1 MVEGQAERADRPVV
15 VANGVVISC
24 VITDVIGLHHLPCMA
39 GCHLRECR
47 RGDVVR
53 FLVIWQLQ
61 ARGQIAGAI
70 AGQRLAVVRIVH
82 VIKPG

>member
-1 MVEGQAERADRPVV
+1 MAPKLLDNLRYRATSP
-15 VANGVVISC
+15 A
-24 VITDVIGLHHLPCMA
+24 MA

-53 FLVIWQLQ
+53 FLVIRQLQ

-70 AGQRLAVVRIVH
+70 SEQRLAVVRIVH
-82 VIKPG
+82 VMKPG